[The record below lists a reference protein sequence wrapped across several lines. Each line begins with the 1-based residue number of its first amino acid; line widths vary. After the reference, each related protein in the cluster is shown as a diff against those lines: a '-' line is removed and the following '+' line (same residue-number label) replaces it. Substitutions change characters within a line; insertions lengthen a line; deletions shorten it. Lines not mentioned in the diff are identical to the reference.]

1 MSKNK
6 NKGKVENEE
15 KTMILIY
22 IALILSIIACFISIV
37 KPMLGKNK
45 STYDVSMMNSVSV
58 IETLDMIEDE
68 ETFVLYI
75 GRKNCEICVDLLP
88 TLQQAQ
94 NDLEF
99 VTQYM
104 DITKID
110 RQSKVW
116 KNLVEKFD
124 IETTQ
129 SLKAD
134 GTGEL
139 VTETFGYFLD
149 TKGFTP
155 CVMIFKD
162 GEQKAG
168 FFGDR
173 AFADYKAWL
182 KDYGF

>member
-6 NKGKVENEE
+6 TKGNNANEQ
-15 KTMILIY
+15 KTMILVY
-22 IALILSIIACFISIV
+22 AALVLSLIACLISIV
-37 KPMLGKNK
+37 SPREKNK
-45 STYDVSMMNSVSV
+45 KSEYDVSMMDSVSV
-58 IETLDMIEDE
+58 IDVLNMIDE
-68 ETFVLYI
+68 EDTFVLYV

-94 NDLEF
+94 EDMGF
-99 VTQYM
+99 VTKYM
-104 DITKID
+104 DINKID
-110 RQSKVW
+110 RQSTNW
-116 KNLVEKFD
+116 KRLAENFD
-124 IETTQ
+124 IETSQ

-155 CVMIFKD
+155 CIMIFKE

-173 AFADYKAWL
+173 ALPDYKSWL
-182 KDYGF
+182 SEHGF